1 MVGAGREAGG
11 NEKTCRVWVQRAG
24 AFGHG
29 SGCLSPSAP
38 NLLPPIQNPSAP
50 KCWQLPQLPVMVV
63 RVCQLQWGGL
73 RFSPTQRASS
83 WGSCLRSPLPKGKV
97 TFGCSQR
104 RVWLCRQP
112 QGQILLAS
120 PRPCATVV
128 QLDPSTHQKALAC
141 TAVVVLALGPWW
153 DQRSCGDRG
162 EAGAV
167 FHRQG
172 RCWRLAGARQGLGA
186 IGTSLRSG
194 MGKLGTHGWPRLERG
209 WALMDAM

>member
-186 IGTSLRSG
+186 ITL
-194 MGKLGTHGWPRLERG
+194 THLSAAG
-209 WALMDAM
+209 WASLAPMVGQGSSEDGL